1 MSKIIGILILVAFL
15 WGFMKFR
22 TYYSQVRRDT
32 EGPSKEE
39 RAAEE
44 AAAANALPALP
55 TPQLEASL
63 QLAMTEGSPSLK
75 IWLEKY
81 GQHAPESRRS
91 AIELDY
97 AQMLVRSNP
106 MEAKRIFLLVKA
118 RSGADP
124 LLSDRIKKMEK
135 TFQ

>member
-15 WGFMKFR
+15 WAFMKFR
-22 TYYSQVRRDT
+22 ALYTQVRRDT

-39 RAAEE
+39 RAAQE
-44 AAAANALPALP
+44 AVAANALPALP

-63 QLAMTEGSPSLK
+63 QQAVTGGSTALK
-75 IWLEKY
+75 IWLDKY
-81 GQHAPESRRS
+81 GQYAPESRRS

-106 MEAKRIFLLVKA
+106 MEAKRVFQSAKA

>member
-1 MSKIIGILILVAFL
+1 MSKIIGSLILVVVL
-15 WGFMKFR
+15 WGLIKFR
-22 TYYSQVRRDT
+22 AYYGQVRRDT

-39 RAAEE
+39 RAAQE

-63 QLAMTEGSPSLK
+63 QQAMTEGSGPLK
-75 IWLEKY
+75 TWLDKY

-106 MEAKRIFLLVKA
+106 VEAKRVFQSVKA
-118 RSGADP
+118 RSAADP
-124 LLSDRIKKMEK
+124 LLSERIKKMEK
-135 TFQ
+135 AFQ

>member
-15 WGFMKFR
+15 WGFMRFR
-22 TYYSQVRRDT
+22 AYYVQVRRDT

-63 QLAMTEGSPSLK
+63 QQAMTEGSASLK
-75 IWLEKY
+75 TWLEKY
-81 GQHAPESRRS
+81 GHHASNSRRS

-106 MEAKRIFLLVKA
+106 IEAKRVFLSVKA
-118 RSGADP
+118 RSAADP